1 MVEFPPH
8 RHFRQICVV
17 MDGTKQLEILNFVL
31 AELFRGILLG
41 NDYHF
46 INNLNNPIKTLTA
59 LLIVVKI

>member
-1 MVEFPPH
+1 
-8 RHFRQICVV
+8 